1 MNEVETRIEEHI
13 PALQRYALS
22 LTRNAAEAENLVQ
35 ECAVRA
41 LSKARLYQPGT
52 NLRAWL
58 FTILRNLHISEKRYT
73 AKWPRAADPE
83 LALQNLSVPAAQPA
97 SSMLRSV
104 TEAIATLPDPQRRI
118 LISVGIEGKTYE
130 EVSDEFG
137 IPIGTVKSRCSRA
150 RKALEDRFYPAN
162 TDTPAPGLAA

>member
-1 MNEVETRIEEHI
+1 MTEVETRIEEHI

-41 LSKARLYQPGT
+41 LSKARLFQPGT

-58 FTILRNLHISEKRYT
+58 FTILRNLHINEMRYI

-83 LALQNLSVPAAQPA
+83 LALQNLSVPAPQPA
-97 SSMLRSV
+97 SAMLRSV
-104 TEAIATLPDPQRRI
+104 TEAIDELPGPQRRI

-130 EVSDEFG
+130 EVSVEFG

-150 RKALEDRFYPAN
+150 RQSLEERFYPAN
-162 TDTPAPGLAA
+162 ADLPMPDAAA